1 LGLAIIPQPPQMYDD
16 ENVEVEDVTYGE
28 LEFNLEGVSIEDLVA
43 FHRIEVRLAKA
54 SLASS

>member
-1 LGLAIIPQPPQMYDD
+1 MYDD